1 MKQKQYK
8 YAVLKYRPSYW
19 LDEQVNIGLLFLF
32 PEDSKVVFLHPTQ
45 LKRIHSLFPKSNIPQ
60 IKSYLTAFNSRAGQL
75 SKKNLFLES
84 SREEILNSEFLISD
98 ANAFFFSQF
107 KTGIYQSSTDNV
119 LEYYRTS
126 YFSIYENTKKEN
138 QRDENWIA
146 NQFNSY
152 IKKRAAEK
160 LHLFQRDI
168 DLKNK
173 SAHATFNHAWQN
185 GTLNLIRPLGFDLQT
200 PEGILEKSNLWL
212 GKITCLKSEID
223 KGEYRIDFLVSEPN
237 SQNIELKDS
246 FDNALDVLNKID
258 VNKKIVYVSDLTDYI
273 EDALESVKS
282 E

>member
-126 YFSIYENTKKEN
+126 YFSIYENTKK
-138 QRDENWIA
+138 
-146 NQFNSY
+146 
-152 IKKRAAEK
+152 
-160 LHLFQRDI
+160 
-168 DLKNK
+168 
-173 SAHATFNHAWQN
+173 
-185 GTLNLIRPLGFDLQT
+185 G
-200 PEGILEKSNLWL
+200 
-212 GKITCLKSEID
+212 
-223 KGEYRIDFLVSEPN
+223 
-237 SQNIELKDS
+237 
-246 FDNALDVLNKID
+246 
-258 VNKKIVYVSDLTDYI
+258 
-273 EDALESVKS
+273 
-282 E
+282 